1 MVIYIWLGL
10 VLILVVALFLRAPVE
25 GFEVTRD
32 EAEYNYIR
40 KNGINF
46 GSGSSSEGRDSESPN
61 NATMQ
66 IISSKIP
73 NAPQPPNVDMTD
85 AVVYAPVD
93 QVADIKTLKKKL
105 ANVQR
110 NLPGDIADATYGLLS
125 PMLGNI
131 LRQSGFPLTDD
142 TYAQIYDCSSI
153 SESSITSPPSSSPNW
168 SPFDPDADP
177 TS

>member
-10 VLILVVALFLRAPVE
+10 VLILVVALFVRAPVE

-40 KNGINF
+40 QNA
-46 GSGSSSEGRDSESPN
+46 GRDSEIPTD
-61 NATMQ
+61 ATMQ

-110 NLPGDIADATYGLLS
+110 NLPGDIADTTYGLLS

-131 LRQSGFPLTDD
+131 LRQSGFPITDD

-153 SESSITSPPSSSPNW
+153 SESSITSPPSSVPNW

>member
-1 MVIYIWLGL
+1 MIVYVWLGL
-10 VLILVVALFLRAPVE
+10 IVILVVALFLRAPIEE
-25 GFEVTRD
+25 GF
-32 EAEYNYIR
+32 A
-40 KNGINF
+40 
-46 GSGSSSEGRDSESPN
+46 SDSEIPTD
-61 NATMQ
+61 ATMQ

-93 QVADIKTLKKKL
+93 QVADIQTLKRSLGNIK
-105 ANVQR
+105 R
-110 NLPGDIADATYGLLS
+110 NLPGDITDATYGLLS

-153 SESSITSPPSSSPNW
+153 SESSITSSPPSTTNW
-168 SPFDPDADP
+168 VPFDPDADP
-177 TS
+177 ES

>member
-10 VLILVVALFLRAPVE
+10 VLILVVALFVRAPVE
-25 GFEVTRD
+25 GFDLTRD

-40 KNGINF
+40 QNGA
-46 GSGSSSEGRDSESPN
+46 GRDSEIPTD
-61 NATMQ
+61 ATMQ

-110 NLPGDIADATYGLLS
+110 NLPGDIADTTYGLLS

-131 LRQSGFPLTDD
+131 LRQSGFPITDD

-153 SESSITSPPSSSPNW
+153 SESSITSPPSSVPNW